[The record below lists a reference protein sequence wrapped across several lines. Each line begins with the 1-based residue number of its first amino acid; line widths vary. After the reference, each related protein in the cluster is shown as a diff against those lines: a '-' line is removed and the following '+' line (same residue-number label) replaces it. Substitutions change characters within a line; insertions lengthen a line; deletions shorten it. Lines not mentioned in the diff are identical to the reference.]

1 MHRNCHKCIQWIIF
15 FTRNCNSSNYS
26 TKKRKKERR
35 KEWLQISSSF
45 STSFQLPQVSNT
57 SISTNFTSLSACHP
71 FENTKIPSTIPPL
84 TLLLVTRAATRSVS
98 MRTMVERWIA
108 FVVDEGKTNKKNK
121 KRKKTFESVLHGE
134 GEEGRGGKSGEL
146 KPLTRDRCMHMW
158 YVRAPLLPEQIDSVL
173 HVHRAIQITVHQAAY
188 SRRYGT
194 PLKLARKDYRRI
206 SFRLF
211 REAVLW
217 AKMTIDPSNC

>member
-26 TKKRKKERR
+26 TKKKKKERR

-108 FVVDEGKTNKKNK
+108 FVVDEGKTNKKKIK
-121 KRKKTFESVLHGE
+121 KGRRHSNLSCTLVGRREE
-134 GEEGRGGKSGEL
+134 GEEL

-194 PLKLARKDYRRI
+194 PFKLARKDYRRI

-217 AKMTIDPSNC
+217 TKMTIDPSNC

>member
-1 MHRNCHKCIQWIIF
+1 
-15 FTRNCNSSNYS
+15 
-26 TKKRKKERR
+26 
-35 KEWLQISSSF
+35 
-45 STSFQLPQVSNT
+45 
-57 SISTNFTSLSACHP
+57 
-71 FENTKIPSTIPPL
+71 
-84 TLLLVTRAATRSVS
+84 

-108 FVVDEGKTNKKNK
+108 FVVDEGKTNKKKIK
-121 KRKKTFESVLHGE
+121 KGRRHSNLSCTLVGRREE
-134 GEEGRGGKSGEL
+134 GEEL

-158 YVRAPLLPEQIDSVL
+158 YVGAPLLPEQIDSVL

-211 REAVLW
+211 RERRSFMGENDDRPFQLLNINRSSEIVFCYLLYW
-217 AKMTIDPSNC
+217 FIFLFFSWMMNRSRQMYHSRCINQGRRF

>member
-1 MHRNCHKCIQWIIF
+1 
-15 FTRNCNSSNYS
+15 
-26 TKKRKKERR
+26 
-35 KEWLQISSSF
+35 
-45 STSFQLPQVSNT
+45 
-57 SISTNFTSLSACHP
+57 
-71 FENTKIPSTIPPL
+71 
-84 TLLLVTRAATRSVS
+84 

-108 FVVDEGKTNKKNK
+108 FVVDEGNTNKKNK
-121 KRKKTFESVLHGE
+121 KRKKAFESVLHGE
-134 GEEGRGGKSGEL
+134 GEEGRGRKGGEL

-211 REAVLW
+211 RSFMDENDDRPFQLLNINRSSEIVF
-217 AKMTIDPSNC
+217 TYCIDLFFFSFETSVSFKVY